1 MSSTKPCKYLLID
14 CNQFFVSCEQ
24 VFNPKLRKK
33 PVVVLSNNDGCV
45 VARSKEAKALGIPMG
60 APAFQYQKFFKEKGV
75 HVFSSNFTLY
85 GDMSARVMSML
96 NLFSPD
102 VEEYSI
108 DEAFLCDPQV
118 DAKTIRKMIWKWTG
132 IPVSIGIGP
141 TKTLAKVA
149 SDLAKKEASGVFEF
163 TDANQID
170 AVLATLAPKDIWG
183 IGSRLNQQL
192 AEDQIHSA
200 LQFKNAQDGWLT
212 KRHSVAALRI
222 AWELRGLSCLSLNEL
237 PTPPQSITRSR
248 SFGAPVTALEELGEA
263 LSTHVASA
271 AEKLRDENLSASH
284 LCVFLLTSPFIATP
298 YSNSFSVAL
307 TEPTSYTPRLSMPAK
322 EALQKIYRPG
332 LIYKKVGII
341 LSGLVPEGAE
351 QQDLFS
357 SSPKEHKRQQ
367 RAIQVLDEI
376 NRTFHQDV
384 LRFAAEG
391 IEQPWKMKKEQT
403 SQRFTTSWDELLLI
417 NL

>member
-1 MSSTKPCKYLLID
+1 M
-14 CNQFFVSCEQ
+14 
-24 VFNPKLRKK
+24 FNPKLRKK

-200 LQFKNAQDGWLT
+200 LKFKNAQDGWLT

-222 AWELRGLSCLSLNEL
+222 AWELRGISCLSLNEL

-248 SFGAPVTALEELGEA
+248 SFGAL
-263 LSTHVASA
+263 
-271 AEKLRDENLSASH
+271 LR
-284 LCVFLLTSPFIATP
+284 
-298 YSNSFSVAL
+298 SV
-307 TEPTSYTPRLSMPAK
+307 
-322 EALQKIYRPG
+322 
-332 LIYKKVGII
+332 
-341 LSGLVPEGAE
+341 
-351 QQDLFS
+351 
-357 SSPKEHKRQQ
+357 
-367 RAIQVLDEI
+367 
-376 NRTFHQDV
+376 DV
-384 LRFAAEG
+384 LVV
-391 IEQPWKMKKEQT
+391 
-403 SQRFTTSWDELLLI
+403 
-417 NL
+417 